1 MGAYRRS
8 TVAPTYSTRATMNA
22 GSQTARAAA
31 NPYTTVVAPTTAA
44 TNEQVNNAI
53 PSTGFMGLFAV
64 AAV

>member
-1 MGAYRRS
+1 
-8 TVAPTYSTRATMNA
+8 MNA